1 MDGWKMT
8 DTNFSDLFKI
18 DPAIEMPKLLVC
30 DLCGGTG
37 TIKAF
42 VAYAR
47 YNASDLTKGKYIDCP
62 KCKGVEGNTDETKP
76 EK

>member
-1 MDGWKMT
+1 MT

>member
-1 MDGWKMT
+1 MPDT
-8 DTNFSDLFKI
+8 DFSDLFKI
-18 DPAIEMPKLLVC
+18 EPAIEMPKMLPC
-30 DLCGGTG
+30 DMCGGTG
-37 TIKAF
+37 TIKVL

-47 YNASDLTKGKYIDCP
+47 YNASDLTRAKYVDCP

>member
-1 MDGWKMT
+1 MT

-37 TIKAF
+37 TIKPLL
-42 VAYAR
+42 
-47 YNASDLTKGKYIDCP
+47 LTLDTMQVI
-62 KCKGVEGNTDETKP
+62 
-76 EK
+76 

>member
-1 MDGWKMT
+1 MT

-18 DPAIEMPKLLVC
+18 DPAIKIPKILVC

-37 TIKAF
+37 TIKVF

-47 YNASDLTKGKYIDCP
+47 YNASDLTKVKYVDCP
-62 KCKGVEGNTDETKP
+62 KCKGVDRKND
-76 EK
+76 

>member
-1 MDGWKMT
+1 MT
-8 DTNFSDLFKI
+8 DTNFSDLSKI

-37 TIKAF
+37 TIKVF
-42 VAYAR
+42 VAYVS
-47 YNASDLTKGKYIDCP
+47 YNASDLTKGKYVACP

>member
-1 MDGWKMT
+1 MP

-47 YNASDLTKGKYIDCP
+47 YNASDLTRAKYVDCP